1 MRLFHT
7 AVKMTLVGVIASL
20 IAKFINLDYWMTA
33 GILAILSIHLTKRDS
48 VIISSKRLIDS
59 LFGLLL
65 ATLLFIS
72 FGYEFWVFGVFV
84 FIFAFASWTLK
95 ISEGIVPG
103 LVLVTHLLIQ
113 GSFSLPLLGNELSL
127 IFISIG
133 IATIFNIFYPTSN
146 ERDLI
151 SHVESIDH
159 LVADHLFMLSLL
171 VKDPEYTEEYYRHY
185 TYVDHKIKEF
195 IDIVELVDK
204 DLLFQNDHSYLAYFH
219 MRKEQTNYI
228 RHMYMQ
234 AIKIKELHPYALDIS
249 KYIIDLSGEIGH
261 YNKAV
266 EQLRQ
271 LDEIQQEFRETEL
284 PKTREEF
291 EIRAKLY
298 QILIE
303 IESLLTVKIDFHHQF
318 PDFGIKHLKNK

>member
-20 IAKFINLDYWMTA
+20 IAKFIGLEYWLTA

-48 VIISSKRLIDS
+48 VEISSRRLIDS
-59 LFGLLL
+59 VFGLLV
-65 ATLLFIS
+65 ATLLFIA
-72 FGYEFWVFGVFV
+72 FGYNYWVFFIFI
-84 FIFAFASWTLK
+84 FIFAYTSWMLR
-95 ISEGIVPG
+95 IAEGIVPG
-103 LVLVTHLLIQ
+103 LVLVTHLLQ
-113 GSFSLPLLGNELSL
+113 EGAFSLPILANELSL
-127 IFISIG
+127 IFVSIG
-133 IATIFNIFYPTSN
+133 IATIFNVLYPQST
-146 ERDLI
+146 ERELVM
-151 SHVESIDH
+151 HVKSIDH

-171 VKDPEYTEEYYRHY
+171 LKDPEYNEEYYRHY
-185 TYVDHKIKEF
+185 SSLDRKIQEY

-228 RHMYMQ
+228 RHMYLQ
-234 AIKIKELHPYALDIS
+234 ALKIKKLHPYALEIS
-249 KYIIDLSGEIGH
+249 KYVVTLSHDIGL

-266 EQLRQ
+266 EQLRN
-271 LDEIQQEFRETEL
+271 LDVIQQEFKVSEL

-291 EIRAKLY
+291 EIRATLY

-303 IESLLTVKIDFHHQF
+303 IESLLMVKVDFHHQF
-318 PDFGIKHLKNK
+318 PDFEERYM

>member
-59 LFGLLL
+59 VFGLLL
-65 ATLLFIS
+65 STLLFIA
-72 FGYEFWVFGVFV
+72 FGYEFWVFGVFI
-84 FIFAFASWTLK
+84 FIFAFSSWTLK
-95 ISEGIVPG
+95 IAEGIVPG
-103 LVLVTHLLIQ
+103 LVLVTHLLIE
-113 GSFSLPLLGNELSL
+113 GSFSLALLGNELSL

-146 ERDLI
+146 EKDLI
-151 SHVESIDH
+151 THVKSIDH

-185 TYVDHKIKEF
+185 IYVDHKIKEF

-234 AIKIKELHPYALDIS
+234 AVKINKLHPYALDIS
-249 KYIIDLSGEIGH
+249 NYIVELSGDIGH
-261 YNKAV
+261 YNKAAD
-266 EQLRQ
+266 QLRQ
-271 LDEIQQEFRETEL
+271 LEAIQQEFKKTEL

-291 EIRAKLY
+291 EIRAKLF

-318 PDFGIKHLKNK
+318 PEFGIKYF

>member
-20 IAKFINLDYWMTA
+20 IAKFIGLDYWITA

-48 VIISSKRLIDS
+48 VEISSRRLIDS
-59 LFGLLL
+59 VFGLLL

-72 FGYEFWVFGVFV
+72 FGYNYWVFFIFI
-84 FIFAFASWTLK
+84 FIFAYVSWMLR
-95 ISEGIVPG
+95 IAEGIVPA
-103 LVLVTHLLIQ
+103 LVLVTHLLQ
-113 GSFSLPLLGNELSL
+113 EGAFSLPMLANELSL

-133 IATIFNIFYPTSN
+133 IATIFNILYPQST
-146 ERDLI
+146 ERELVM
-151 SHVESIDH
+151 HVRSIDH
-159 LVADHLFMLSLL
+159 LVADHLFMLALL
-171 VKDPEYTEEYYRHY
+171 LKDPDYNEEYYRHY
-185 TYVDHKIKEF
+185 SSLDRKIQEY

-228 RHMYMQ
+228 RHMYLQ
-234 AIKIKELHPYALDIS
+234 ALKIKKLHPYALEIAEYIVSVSHDI
-249 KYIIDLSGEIGH
+249 GF

-266 EQLRQ
+266 QQLRN
-271 LDEIQQEFRETEL
+271 LDVIQKDFKVSEL

-291 EIRAKLY
+291 EIRATLY
-298 QILIE
+298 QILME
-303 IESLLTVKIDFHHQF
+303 IESLLVVKVDFHHQF
-318 PDFGIKHLKNK
+318 PDFEERYL

>member
-20 IAKFINLDYWMTA
+20 IAKFIGLEYWLTA

-48 VIISSKRLIDS
+48 VEISSRRLIDS
-59 LFGLLL
+59 VFGLLL

-72 FGYEFWVFGVFV
+72 FGYYYWIFFIFI
-84 FIFAFASWTLK
+84 FIFAYASWMLR
-95 ISEGIVPG
+95 IAEGIVPG
-103 LVLVTHLLIQ
+103 LVLVTHLLQ
-113 GSFSLPLLGNELSL
+113 EGAFSLPMLTNELSL
-127 IFISIG
+127 IFVSIG
-133 IATIFNIFYPTSN
+133 IATIFNILYPQSS
-146 ERDLI
+146 ERSLVT
-151 SHVESIDH
+151 HVKSIDH
-159 LVADHLFMLSLL
+159 LVADHLYMLALL
-171 VKDPEYTEEYYRHY
+171 LKDPEYNEEYFRHY
-185 TYVDHKIKEF
+185 STLDRKIQEY

-228 RHMYMQ
+228 RHMYLQ
-234 AIKIKELHPYALDIS
+234 ALKIKKLHPYAVEIADYVITVSQDIG
-249 KYIIDLSGEIGH
+249 L

-266 EQLRQ
+266 QQLRN
-271 LDEIQQEFRETEL
+271 LDVIQQEFKVSEL

-291 EIRAKLY
+291 EIRATLY

-303 IESLLTVKIDFHHQF
+303 IESLLMVKVDFHHQF
-318 PDFGIKHLKNK
+318 PDFSERYL

>member
-20 IAKFINLDYWMTA
+20 IAKFIGLDYWLTA

-48 VIISSKRLIDS
+48 VEISSRRLIDS
-59 LFGLLL
+59 VFGLLL

-72 FGYEFWVFGVFV
+72 FGYSYWVFFIFI
-84 FIFAFASWTLK
+84 FIFAYTSWMLK

-103 LVLVTHLLIQ
+103 LVLVTHLLQ
-113 GSFSLPLLGNELSL
+113 EGMFSLPMLANELSL
-127 IFISIG
+127 IFVSIG
-133 IATIFNIFYPTSN
+133 IATVFNILYPQST
-146 ERDLI
+146 ERELVM
-151 SHVESIDH
+151 HVKSIDH
-159 LVADHLFMLSLL
+159 LVADHLYMFALL
-171 VKDPEYTEEYYRHY
+171 LKDPEYNEEYYRHY
-185 TYVDHKIKEF
+185 SSLDRKIQEY

-219 MRKEQTNYI
+219 MRKEQTSYI
-228 RHMYMQ
+228 RHMYLQ
-234 AIKIKELHPYALDIS
+234 ALKIKKLHPYALEIAEYVVSVSHDIG
-249 KYIIDLSGEIGH
+249 L

-266 EQLRQ
+266 QQLRN
-271 LDEIQQEFRETEL
+271 LDVIQQEFKISEL

-291 EIRAKLY
+291 EIRATLF

-303 IESLLTVKIDFHHQF
+303 IESLLMVKVDFHHQF
-318 PDFGIKHLKNK
+318 PDFEERYL